1 MYIDLLYR
9 PFAEIAVIFR
19 NRLTVSELRTHWPPL
34 THLVT
39 EAQYI
44 RIAHENRISPQA
56 QRLFLRLRPCLAVRV
71 VHQHITG
78 TLGQRIGKP
87 CGTKHIQGVVLQVEV
102 LQVVF
107 QTV

>member
-19 NRLTVSELRTHWPPL
+19 NRLTVSELRTNRAAL
-34 THLVT
+34 THLIT
-39 EAQYI
+39 EAQHI
-44 RIAHENRISPQA
+44 RIADKHRVRPQA

-107 QTV
+107 QAV